1 MTNQEKTG
9 LFFTSLLA
17 IFSFVF
23 IYSMTPS
30 VNREAILAKVE
41 SSIPIGTPTPLSVS
55 DNVLILR
62 ADNEDF
68 VQLEKITGNIL
79 PAQQCEDSEFIDR
92 YGGISQYKSRL
103 NKDAMCATGYM
114 EGTVLKIKIANAN
127 SSIATITDL
136 IDLLTRTLENLNK
149 KGTLDGMLIIAISA
163 GGEIKTTIENS
174 NKISVMCIE
183 NNGIK
188 EKGKKV
194 GKYSPVPDI
203 LFISQTVEQKNSF
216 RVIKSGIKELNQ
228 KVAKSSVNIEDAD
241 TKDLLMKALEI
252 AKKFKSDF
260 LPIDA
265 TLLSDRRNMNTDTLG
280 LLVTLGKNN
289 GKPLMEN
296 LPKGM
301 ETLIKTVTWFIPGI
315 PVIKGPYYVSKININ
330 VGDQNIE
337 KSNILVPEP
346 VIFADIK
353 KTIENKITELSEAK
367 KKFEKNLNTAQLALN
382 KLTAES
388 YYCAVSP

>member
-114 EGTVLKIKIANAN
+114 EGTVLKIKI
-127 SSIATITDL
+127 
-136 IDLLTRTLENLNK
+136 
-149 KGTLDGMLIIAISA
+149 
-163 GGEIKTTIENS
+163 
-174 NKISVMCIE
+174 
-183 NNGIK
+183 
-188 EKGKKV
+188 
-194 GKYSPVPDI
+194 
-203 LFISQTVEQKNSF
+203 
-216 RVIKSGIKELNQ
+216 
-228 KVAKSSVNIEDAD
+228 
-241 TKDLLMKALEI
+241 
-252 AKKFKSDF
+252 
-260 LPIDA
+260 
-265 TLLSDRRNMNTDTLG
+265 
-280 LLVTLGKNN
+280 
-289 GKPLMEN
+289 
-296 LPKGM
+296 
-301 ETLIKTVTWFIPGI
+301 
-315 PVIKGPYYVSKININ
+315 
-330 VGDQNIE
+330 
-337 KSNILVPEP
+337 
-346 VIFADIK
+346 
-353 KTIENKITELSEAK
+353 
-367 KKFEKNLNTAQLALN
+367 
-382 KLTAES
+382 
-388 YYCAVSP
+388 